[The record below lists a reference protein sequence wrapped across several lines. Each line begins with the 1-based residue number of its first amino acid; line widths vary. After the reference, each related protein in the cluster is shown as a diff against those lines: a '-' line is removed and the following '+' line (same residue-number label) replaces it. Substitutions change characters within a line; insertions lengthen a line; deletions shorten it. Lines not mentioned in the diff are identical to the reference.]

1 MLFKIVI
8 IFILFAVFFALGS
21 SLFYL
26 VKDGNNSTKT
36 VKMLTWR
43 IAISIFL
50 LILLVVASHFGL
62 IKPHEINLFQ

>member
-50 LILLVVASHFGL
+50 LILLVVASHFGF